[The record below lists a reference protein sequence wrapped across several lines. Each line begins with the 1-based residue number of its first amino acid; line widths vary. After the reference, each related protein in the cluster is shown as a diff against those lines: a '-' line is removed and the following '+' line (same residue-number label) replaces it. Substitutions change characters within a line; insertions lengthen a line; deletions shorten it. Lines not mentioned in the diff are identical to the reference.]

1 MLGTA
6 PFVCVLSAVG
16 YRHKAVVMR
25 VGCDIL
31 AEAEAF
37 WQRFRVRQFL
47 SFLGDILSFWT
58 LQILVCCSSLAQ
70 KKETIARKPEQKIKA
85 IPKFLPLDNFG
96 I

>member
-37 WQRFRVRQFL
+37 RQRFRVGQFL
-47 SFLGDILSFWT
+47 SFFGDILSVWT
-58 LQILVCCSSLAQ
+58 LQILVCRSSLAE
-70 KKETIARKPEQKIKA
+70 KR
-85 IPKFLPLDNFG
+85 L
-96 I
+96 